1 MRTFKLVMA
10 WILTVLAVLGLV
22 LVVVGFV
29 GSWNVRNRV
38 TTATVALLTAGETA
52 VSVGSDGVT
61 RVDERLGESAG
72 RVMAVESAV
81 VGAGEVLKDN
91 SLIGT
96 AISVTIGEQLA
107 PALNT
112 AKETA
117 VTIAGLTFAINDT
130 INAINDI
137 PFVNLDGPGVTLMQE
152 AADGIVQLN
161 DDVATL
167 KNELVERREGRIEGG
182 VDTLTTY
189 TTVMTQGIQDVQS
202 NLQAFNAELA
212 ALSAEMAALKVSLPR
227 TFTLI
232 TIGVNLLLLLIAIAL
247 VSLLLHGISFIKNPD
262 QTFNDMI
269 GAAPVDTLKA

>member
-1 MRTFKLVMA
+1 MRTFKLIMA

-117 VTIAGLTFAINDT
+117 VTVAGLTFAINDT

-269 GAAPVDTLKA
+269 GAVPVDTLKA

>member
-22 LVVVGFV
+22 LVVVGLV

-61 RVDERLGESAG
+61 RVDERLGESAS

-91 SLIGT
+91 SLIGA

-112 AKETA
+112 TKETA
-117 VTIAGLTFAINDT
+117 VTIADLTFAINDT
-130 INAINDI
+130 INAVNDI
-137 PFVNLDGPGVTLMQE
+137 PFVNLDGPGATLIQE

-161 DDVATL
+161 DDVTTL

-182 VDTLTTY
+182 VDTITGY

-212 ALSAEMAALKVSLPR
+212 ALSAEIAALKVSLPR

-269 GAAPVDTLKA
+269 GAAPVGPSGA